1 MSALVC
7 DRGSCVLYSS
17 DDVTVMI
24 EVSEGFYFTGFVIDI
39 QRCSD

>member
-7 DRGSCVLYSS
+7 DGGSCILYSS

-24 EVSEGFYFTGFVIDI
+24 DVSEGF
-39 QRCSD
+39 